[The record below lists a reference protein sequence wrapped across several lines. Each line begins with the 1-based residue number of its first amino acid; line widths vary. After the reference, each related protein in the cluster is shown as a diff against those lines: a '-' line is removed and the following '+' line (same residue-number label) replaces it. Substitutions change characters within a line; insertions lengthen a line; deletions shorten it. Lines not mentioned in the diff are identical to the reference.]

1 MDDHPART
9 KPAVIVLLFGLACA
23 SVVPATASGETEIEL
38 GIGGVGGVYFL
49 AEPGQLTVDVEKRD
63 LNRRGRRTELQA
75 ILVGP
80 DRRVLKQAMIP
91 DDGKPRGSGTGPRQR
106 VHLSVRVERKGV
118 YGLNVTVS
126 QDRYG
131 EDIIWGF
138 RANCPHYLIET
149 ARGHRD
155 QRREEPIV
163 LLSPDQPGDVCF
175 LPPKSRFAMEIT
187 NAPDGVEAL
196 PVYDVHGTL
205 IHTLPVDA
213 AGRASHIFPL
223 DKRRQASPWRL
234 HLPSQKATIQI
245 DGVTRWDKEDLYPNL
260 PYWTPDPTS
269 YFPLQQYR
277 WILTP
282 YSRMVY
288 GQAKEQ
294 AEVAFQ
300 VHNNS
305 AEERTIQLNVEFPD
319 DPWPARLSTER
330 VVLGAKQA
338 TEVKLRY
345 TAPAHDKTRVC
356 HVRATP
362 TQDPSFST
370 YSTLTVKAGVSPATQ
385 PLEMPIVLRPYQHE
399 NEQFGY
405 VPGYP
410 VENQMYFDV
419 KNHPFVRTS
428 EGIGALR
435 GEGWTNSD
443 LQTAV
448 RSSTTALKGKSFA
461 MVSTKLAF
469 DRDNDLYTVAMTGR
483 EAALL
488 HSTDKAMT
496 FSAYPIP
503 DRQDRARVFDI
514 EQFSGHNVPDGP
526 PPLLRYTRTA
536 EDPRLIWRR
545 INDLELILYEKIN
558 GGLAPKEP
566 ILISQKCIGLSAHS
580 GIPATV
586 VSRGSKVHV
595 AWAEATDPNE
605 NAPGVPT
612 YVATYNREKGK
623 LGLPVLVGYGAPAN
637 DVHNTPSITID
648 SRGYLHVLVGTHGRL
663 FQYARSLR
671 PNDAHSGWT
680 QAAAIG
686 EDLRQT
692 YIGLVCGPDDTL
704 HCVFRLWRSSTDPF
718 PASHHAVLAYQRKR
732 AGKPWEPPR
741 ILIVSPFSEYSIFY
755 HRLTIDRAGR
765 LFLSYDYWSTY
776 WLYRTDHWGTRR
788 ALLMSSDNGDTW
800 KLAQTQD
807 LR

>member
-9 KPAVIVLLFGLACA
+9 IPAVIVLVFGLVCS
-23 SVVPATASGETEIEL
+23 SVVPATASDDTDIEL

-49 AEPGQLTVDVEKRD
+49 AEPGQLIVEVEKRD

-75 ILVGP
+75 ILLGP
-80 DRRVLKQAMIP
+80 DRQVLKQVTIP

-106 VHLSVRVERKGV
+106 AHLSVSVERKGV

-131 EDIIWGF
+131 EEIIWGF
-138 RANCPHYLIET
+138 RTNCPHYLIET

-163 LLSPDQPGDVCF
+163 LLNPDRPGNICF
-175 LPPKSRFAMEIT
+175 LPRKGQFAMEIT
-187 NAPDGVEAL
+187 SVPDGVEAL
-196 PVYDVHGTL
+196 RVYDEHGTL
-205 IHTLPVDA
+205 LQTLPVDA
-213 AGRASHIFPL
+213 SGRASHTFSA
-223 DKRRQASPWRL
+223 DMQRQASPWRL
-234 HLPSQKATIQI
+234 HLPSQQATIQI
-245 DGVTRWDKEDLYPNL
+245 DGLTRWDKGDLYPNL

-269 YFPLQQYR
+269 YFPFQQYR

-282 YSRMVY
+282 YSRTVY
-288 GQAKEQ
+288 GRSGEP
-294 AEVAFQ
+294 AEIAFQ

-305 AEERTIQLNVEFPD
+305 GEKKTIQLNLEFPG
-319 DPWPARLSTER
+319 DPWPARMSTER
-330 VVLGAKQA
+330 VVLNAKQA
-338 TEVKLRY
+338 TDVKVHY
-345 TAPAHDKTRVC
+345 TAPVEGQTRVC
-356 HVRATP
+356 HIRATP
-362 TQDPSFST
+362 AEDPSFST
-370 YSTLTVKAGVSPATQ
+370 YSTLTVNAGASPAAQT
-385 PLEMPIVLRPYQHE
+385 LEMPIVLRPYQYE

-405 VPGYP
+405 APDYP
-410 VENQMYFDV
+410 ADNQMYFDL
-419 KNHPFVRTS
+419 KNQPFVRTTG
-428 EGIGALR
+428 GIGTLR
-435 GEGWTNSD
+435 NERWTNSD
-443 LQTAV
+443 LQTTV
-448 RSSTTALKGKSFA
+448 RSPTAALEGKSFA

-469 DRDNDLYTVAMTGR
+469 DRDNDLYAVAMIGHQ
-483 EAALL
+483 ASLL
-488 HSTDKAMT
+488 HSADKAVT

-503 DRQDRARVFDI
+503 GREDRPRTFDI
-514 EQFSGHNVPDGP
+514 GQFSGHNVPDGP

-545 INDLELILYEKIN
+545 INDLELILYEKAD

-566 ILISQKCIGLSAHS
+566 VLISDKCIGLSAHS

-586 VSRGSKVHV
+586 VSRGSKVHI

-605 NAPGVPT
+605 NAHGVPT
-612 YVATYNREKGK
+612 YVATYDQEKGE
-623 LGLPVLVGYGAPAN
+623 LGPPALVGYGSPAN

-648 SRGYLHVLVGTHGRL
+648 SRGYLHVMVGTHGRL
-663 FQYARSLR
+663 FQYARSLK

-680 QAAAIG
+680 EAAAIG

-704 HCVFRLWRSSTDPF
+704 HCVFRLWRFSTEPF

-732 AGKPWEPPR
+732 PGKPWEPPR
-741 ILIVSPFSEYSIFY
+741 NLVVPPFSEYSIFY
-755 HRLTIDRAGR
+755 HRLTVDRAGH

-776 WLYRTDHWGTRR
+776 WFYRTDHGGPRR
-788 ALLMSSDNGDTW
+788 ALLMSPGNGKTW
-800 KLAQTQD
+800 KLVQTQE